1 MYEKYVIVS
10 SLVGSKKK
18 KKSVKQNKDVEKKK
32 KNIEKR
38 KKSAKYVKM
47 KNCTHNVIKHD
58 VKEIFTSIFDDFEEE
73 DDIDEHAK
81 VVKKL
86 IGRKNVV

>member
-1 MYEKYVIVS
+1 MFEKYVIVS

-32 KNIEKR
+32 NIEKR
-38 KKSAKYVKM
+38 KKSVKYVKM

-58 VKEIFTSIFDDFEEE
+58 VKENFTSIFDDFEEE
-73 DDIDEHAK
+73 DDIDERAAKRAK
-81 VVKKL
+81 VVKK
-86 IGRKNVV
+86 IDWS